1 MIVDVNI
8 LIEATAFKLCD
19 VSADSS
25 SIFFHIKSSNICLF
39 KKMMNYESFAWLKI
53 DKVLII
59 EY

>member
-25 SIFFHIKSSNICLF
+25 SIFFHIKNSNIMPFQENDELWVPCL
-39 KKMMNYESFAWLKI
+39 
-53 DKVLII
+53 I
-59 EY
+59 EDW